1 MWQIMII
8 GLNYERVHHWD
19 LQGLQLL
26 NYQVGFI
33 FHNSVPF
40 QNPVNLIWWDGNV
53 NCLVRI
59 RRSNVIN
66 SHKALHFWEELQL
79 QISFFLFCQAQL
91 GINVYYREKKIE
103 KVEKQ
108 KFKLALKLF
117 KKSWKSR
124 KIQKSL
130 FFKMVDF
137 WHFFAICILYL
148 VFCLCI
154 CVFLSFLEQ
163 QFLSISASKYSF
175 DDDYDDSG
183 GRTQRDCLS
192 LAAPNRRV
200 SSQTE
205 AKTNTVC
212 SSSTGRNTNTVGVLN
227 GK

>member
-1 MWQIMII
+1 MHTSVWHCVAAPPLATGWPRSRSFLTARVASVKQIVII
-8 GLNYERVHHWD
+8 IIKLVIIIHWG
-19 LQGLQLL
+19 QK
-26 NYQVGFI
+26 N
-33 FHNSVPF
+33 
-40 QNPVNLIWWDGNV
+40 
-53 NCLVRI
+53 
-59 RRSNVIN
+59 
-66 SHKALHFWEELQL
+66 
-79 QISFFLFCQAQL
+79 QISRNLLKTMSNFFFCQAQL
-91 GINVYYREKKIE
+91 GINVYYREKKFK

-192 LAAPNRRV
+192 LTAPDRRV
-200 SSQTE
+200 SLTE

-212 SSSTGRNTNTVGVLN
+212 TWHW
-227 GK
+227 

>member
-1 MWQIMII
+1 MCIT
-8 GLNYERVHHWD
+8 E
-19 LQGLQLL
+19 
-26 NYQVGFI
+26 
-33 FHNSVPF
+33 
-40 QNPVNLIWWDGNV
+40 
-53 NCLVRI
+53 
-59 RRSNVIN
+59 
-66 SHKALHFWEELQL
+66 
-79 QISFFLFCQAQL
+79 
-91 GINVYYREKKIE
+91 EKKFE

-117 KKSWKSR
+117 KKKL
-124 KIQKSL
+124 KIPKNPKIT

-154 CVFLSFLEQ
+154 IVILSFLEQ

-192 LAAPNRRV
+192 LTAPDRRV
-200 SSQTE
+200 SLTE
-205 AKTNTVC
+205 AKTNTACTYLVLFLTL
-212 SSSTGRNTNTVGVLN
+212 STGRNTNTVGVLN